1 MMLLPAGHVTYEPFT
16 DWLKR
21 TSFPVSERSQICHE
35 WVKQNP
41 NSCMSVIMSNEK
53 ATEKILNLI
62 LEIICLL
69 TGEECIVV
77 KKNGDHITD
86 VINKIHSPK
95 INPPPQLSACNKI
108 PHLPVTEVPLH
119 YEDGVVCLSTE
130 EWEYTKRHE
139 YSEKHKG
146 RNKGIMREN
155 QQPCKPVGC
164 DVVGA
169 VNKTDSGMRSEEI
182 LKEPDTIADCNGN
195 IPESCPIA
203 PCSGQ
208 DYTDGESVASHNSQ
222 VRPIEMMSHTY
233 KEEEIPIEIRIGEYG
248 DRITSQK
255 SPIGQYSDNAV
266 AEHEVSKK
274 YQIRLPDSITQPEN
288 SENILLPQ
296 EDAFLPQQWK
306 TEAIPMEI
314 SENPVSLE
322 TQFNSSPIYH
332 PDPLHETDQYQD
344 QYQDAEQYQEQ
355 CVSGKPYSLAED
367 KGSHLEEIRDHA
379 EFPRDNKYLS
389 QVLPNRSIQGFA
401 PPITQDPSVTYNCA
415 VCRKDF
421 RNNREF
427 LMHLKSHSPEPTC
440 SGSSENLSNYS
451 GFAQQN
457 IQRGECVQSV
467 LPKIKM
473 AAPQQVRAAKRG
485 CVCPT
490 CGKGFSQ
497 SSDLVVHQ
505 RIHTGEKPFVC
516 SYCGKSFTQRGHH
529 ISHLR
534 THTGEKPFSCSQCGK
549 RFTRNSTLRSHQ
561 RTHILPKYSCPD
573 CGKCFTNHTILS
585 AHQKTH
591 SKKLQSASR

>member
-69 TGEECIVV
+69 TG
-77 KKNGDHITD
+77 
-86 VINKIHSPK
+86 
-95 INPPPQLSACNKI
+95 
-108 PHLPVTEVPLH
+108 EVPLH